1 MYYTVLLFSFSQ
13 LYENV
18 KSNKDPPV
26 ITSVL
31 YTESLMVSSVV
42 LRNDQ
47 FNLHA
52 CMLHEFAIHCL
63 AIVKVFLQAII
74 ITVSLFQLSSEQSTN
89 GKEHVSEI
97 L

>member
-1 MYYTVLLFSFSQ
+1 MQYNIQVYHTVLLFFFSQ
-13 LYENV
+13 LYENK

-47 FNLHA
+47 FKLHA
-52 CMLHEFAIHCL
+52 CMLHEFAVHCF
-63 AIVKVFLQAII
+63 AIVKVFIQTKIF
-74 ITVSLFQLSSEQSTN
+74 TVSLFNIQ
-89 GKEHVSEI
+89 
-97 L
+97 